1 MGILG
6 GRVGAGT
13 GSPGSYQGDDQ
24 GELIVSVMFSCTI
37 NQLAQVSTRG

>member
-1 MGILG
+1 MGILW

-13 GSPGSYQGDDQ
+13 GSYQGDDQ